1 MNYKLLKKFFLLCF
15 WSFVAN
21 FAHANYPSGSPVA
34 LNGRLKVVGTQMVNE
49 CGNPVQLRGM
59 STHGPQWFGNCICSE
74 SLDVL
79 VNDWGI
85 SLFRLAM
92 YVEEGGYVK
101 NPSQWRS
108 WIDQYVDECEKRG
121 IYCLIDW
128 HVLNPGNPNSN
139 LSAAK
144 EFWDYMSKKHGSKKH
159 VLYEICNEPN
169 GVDWSVVKNYA
180 EAVIPVIRAN
190 DKETI
195 IIVGTPTWS
204 QDVDKASQNKL
215 SGDNIMYTLHFYAG
229 SHGQY
234 LRDKGETA
242 LRNGIALFVTEF
254 GTSHASGDANY
265 SPEETRTWVKWMNER
280 KISWACWSYADKN
293 EVSSSLVSGSC
304 NSKNWN
310 NTTASGTLIKGLL
323 TENLIPFESCSSGE
337 NGGGNNGSQG
347 GGNEEPE
354 QPTEPEQPEEPTEP
368 EEPEQPI
375 IYPDLSEISAG
386 NIYRIVNK
394 NSGKVFVLGSGNNLQ
409 QVSLN
414 DQAKDQLFIVS
425 AAEEYYVFTNQ
436 QSSNVL
442 SNLYNPND
450 GAPIVAEDLSNYD
463 NPSQKWKLTKVD
475 GNWYRI
481 ENKST
486 NSGNSCLQV
495 ENDARNDGAN
505 IVQATWANK
514 DSQLWGAQF
523 VQSADNTGI
532 EDSKKTFMTLAPTM
546 VEKSFVVIGDQYDS
560 VELYSLAGV
569 SVAQFGKE
577 AEYDI
582 STLSGG
588 CYFVEIKNG
597 EQVVGRY
604 KIVKK

>member
-1 MNYKLLKKFFLLCF
+1 M
-15 WSFVAN
+15 
-21 FAHANYPSGSPVA
+21 
-34 LNGRLKVVGTQMVNE
+34 
-49 CGNPVQLRGM
+49 
-59 STHGPQWFGNCICSE
+59 
-74 SLDVL
+74 
-79 VNDWGI
+79 
-85 SLFRLAM
+85 
-92 YVEEGGYVK
+92 
-101 NPSQWRS
+101 
-108 WIDQYVDECEKRG
+108 
-121 IYCLIDW
+121 
-128 HVLNPGNPNSN
+128 
-139 LSAAK
+139 
-144 EFWDYMSKKHGSKKH
+144 
-159 VLYEICNEPN
+159 
-169 GVDWSVVKNYA
+169 
-180 EAVIPVIRAN
+180 
-190 DKETI
+190 
-195 IIVGTPTWS
+195 
-204 QDVDKASQNKL
+204 
-215 SGDNIMYTLHFYAG
+215 
-229 SHGQY
+229 
-234 LRDKGETA
+234 
-242 LRNGIALFVTEF
+242 
-254 GTSHASGDANY
+254 
-265 SPEETRTWVKWMNER
+265 
-280 KISWACWSYADKN
+280 
-293 EVSSSLVSGSC
+293 SGSC
-304 NSKNWN
+304 NSRNWN

-354 QPTEPEQPEEPTEP
+354 QPTEPEQPEEPSEP

-394 NSGKVFVLGSGNNLQ
+394 NSGKVFVLGNGNNLQ

-463 NPSQKWKLTKVD
+463 NPSQKWKLTKMD

-532 EDSKKTFMTLAPTM
+532 EDGKKTFMTLAPTI

>member
-15 WSFVAN
+15 WGFVAN
-21 FAHANYPSGSPVA
+21 FVHANYPSGSPVA

-49 CGNPVQLRGM
+49 CGKPVQLRGM

-128 HVLNPGNPNSN
+128 HVLNPGNPNNN

-190 DKETI
+190 DSETI

-234 LRDKGETA
+234 LRDKGDAA

-304 NSKNWN
+304 NSRNWN

-394 NSGKVFVLGSGNNLQ
+394 NSGKVVVLGNGNNLQ
-409 QVSLN
+409 QEGLD
-414 DQAKDQLFIVS
+414 DQAKGQLFAVS
-425 AAEEYYVFTNQ
+425 AADEYYVFTNR

-450 GAPIVAEDLSNYD
+450 GAPVVAEELSNYD

-481 ENKST
+481 ENKSV

-495 ENDARNDGAN
+495 ENDARNDGAK
-505 IVQATWANK
+505 IVQAAWANK

-546 VEKSFVVIGDQYDS
+546 IEESFVVIGEQYDS

-569 SVAQFGKE
+569 SVARFGKE